1 MRHGK
6 TKFATVKYNLF
17 LQIIQSQT
25 CYTLNVLYVKLI
37 RAVIYDAFQDMEE
50 KHSLHHQLQD
60 KLENYWG
67 QFDHA
72 LRNYKETNA
81 ERRAAFEELKAKDD
95 ESAKEID
102 TQMRKLQRI
111 SVIVLQKCVGIHV
124 FCIELWIQPVFI
136 ISALQVHFCIWNL
149 FTLSIYFVNF

>member
-1 MRHGK
+1 MHYEGK
-6 TKFATVKYNLF
+6 RSSFVK
-17 LQIIQSQT
+17 IT
-25 CYTLNVLYVKLI
+25 PTWNVLPTFSGNFPPAKISTFTVP
-37 RAVIYDAFQDMEE
+37 AVIYDAFQDMEE

-111 SVIVLQKCVGIHV
+111 SVIV
-124 FCIELWIQPVFI
+124 F
-136 ISALQVHFCIWNL
+136 
-149 FTLSIYFVNF
+149 